1 MLGFAAMWLAL
12 VLLLAAPAEG
22 RPLFYWGA
30 RPAVI
35 AVEAPAGA
43 PLEARV
49 LEVHAARD
57 KGDLV
62 VRFSFDRPVRD
73 ALRLPDGT
81 PVSGRLKAVLYLDT
95 DDDPRSGLAQGDKDL
110 RTGCER
116 RLEIGAVAMGA
127 DEEEQ
132 RPASALVTAT
142 LQSLTSEGRRRTLW
156 RADDDAAPT
165 QVSVHGEWLEVRLPA
180 DQLSLAASFR
190 LVLAAGDTLVAGRS
204 PATR

>member
-1 MLGFAAMWLAL
+1 MLGFAAMWIGL

-30 RPAVI
+30 RPPVI
-35 AVEAPAGA
+35 AVEAPTGTSV
-43 PLEARV
+43 EARV

-57 KGDLV
+57 KDALV
-62 VRFSFDRPVRD
+62 VRFGFDRPVRD

-81 PVSGRLKAVLYLDT
+81 PVSGRLKAVLYVDS
-95 DDDPRSGLAQGDKDL
+95 DDDRRSGLAQGDADL

-132 RPASALVTAT
+132 RPASVLVAAT
-142 LQSLTSEGRRRTLW
+142 LYALTVEGRRRTLW
-156 RADDDAAPT
+156 RADDEAAPSL
-165 QVSVHGEWLEVRLPA
+165 VSAHGEWLEVRLPA
-180 DQLSLAASFR
+180 AQLGLGASFR